1 MLFVNLTCET
11 PNHSFIALFE
21 QFSAPCPTRQQT
33 AYSAIRSSCNR
44 RSLRTPVCYCLQQNT
59 QKRRDFRWLWLFL
72 HRLLPPETP
81 FIFPEKVTAAAP
93 SGFQTPS
100 TTTATVS
107 FTCSP
112 ETPSKCPISAFIH
125 GQIKKRLPNISFT

>member
-1 MLFVNLTCET
+1 MIFVNLTCET

-72 HRLLPPETP
+72 HRLLPRRHPL
-81 FIFPEKVTAAAP
+81 FF
-93 SGFQTPS
+93 
-100 TTTATVS
+100 
-107 FTCSP
+107 
-112 ETPSKCPISAFIH
+112 
-125 GQIKKRLPNISFT
+125 KKRLQQQPLLGSRHPRRQPLQYHSHAHPRHPRNARYPRLSMAK